1 MNKKT
6 YPCWAVG
13 YSKKT
18 GEPIITCFVT
28 NEKESERAKEDYKNI
43 LKEDLRFELQKKEPF
58 MGW

>member
-1 MNKKT
+1 MKDCK

-18 GEPIITCFVT
+18 NEPIITCFVT
-28 NEKESERAKEDYKNI
+28 NKKESDRAKDDYQKI
-43 LKEDLRFELQKKEPF
+43 LGEDLRFELQKKEPF